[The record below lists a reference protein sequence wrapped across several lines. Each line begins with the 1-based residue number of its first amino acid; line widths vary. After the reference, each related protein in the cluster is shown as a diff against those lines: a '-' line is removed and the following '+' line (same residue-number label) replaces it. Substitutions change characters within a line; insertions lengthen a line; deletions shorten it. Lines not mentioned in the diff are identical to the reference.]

1 MELMGSEIAAVERQ
15 GMVVVMAKIIDAL
28 SVPSP
33 GLTSRTKRTSERSEV
48 SEDRMKMISP
58 VPVSGSGSGMWSVTT
73 VVRTKVDLLAP
84 EGEVVEVLEKGGI

>member
-33 GLTSRTKRTSERSEV
+33 GLTSRTKRTFGRSEV

-58 VPVSGSGSGMWSVTT
+58 VPGSGSGTLNAMISMTT
-73 VVRTKVDLLAP
+73 TEVMTT
-84 EGEVVEVLEKGGI
+84 EGELIKMGEIRVSGI